1 MDKIA
6 ILNEVNRLVTAGLRK
21 SAIDI
26 IQEYLEEIPNEP
38 VMFRA
43 LGRIYLLEKK
53 PDLAVKYLQ
62 LSLG

>member
-26 IQEYLEEIPNEP
+26 IQEYLEEIPNERKRP
-38 VMFRA
+38 A
-43 LGRIYLLEKK
+43 LPI
-53 PDLAVKYLQ
+53 
-62 LSLG
+62 LSN